1 MQERR
6 ASCSTR
12 SCSASTYLQ
21 VWSSFP
27 SSLSLLDLGPWARSA
42 SFVVLRRRCLVQR
55 LADVSPGNL
64 GLERNEG
71 NEDSGDCSGQTE
83 AKAGCE
89 NAVHGGTSMAVLTW
103 ASSRAVSRTTLA
115 TTMTVPIEL
124 DYILSRS
131 PTQPNHSRNLD
142 SL

>member
-27 SSLSLLDLGPWARSA
+27 SSLSLLDLGPWALSA
-42 SFVVLRRRCLVQR
+42 SFVVLRCCYLVQR
-55 LADVSPGNL
+55 LAEVSPGNS

-71 NEDSGDCSGQTE
+71 NEDSGDCSSGQTE
-83 AKAGCE
+83 AKARCE
-89 NAVHGGTSMAVLTW
+89 NAVHGGTSMAVLAWT
-103 ASSRAVSRTTLA
+103 SS
-115 TTMTVPIEL
+115 
-124 DYILSRS
+124 
-131 PTQPNHSRNLD
+131 
-142 SL
+142 